1 MRHRPPT
8 SRGRGLRTL
17 AIAPLFLAACD
28 SAPEAVVSPVTD
40 ERSAVEWLRTNAAS
54 VRSVQFD
61 DTNYADLQPLR
72 AAIGNARVVMLG
84 ESTHGDGT
92 AFRAKA
98 RLVRFLHEEMGFDV
112 LAFEGGLYDMEQ
124 AWRNVRS
131 GTPALSAVRE
141 SLFEIWTYSQE
152 VQPLFEYVGQRAT
165 SARPLELAGFDSQF
179 TGPLANG
186 GTGAAYVTALES
198 YLASRGSPLTT
209 TPEWPAFRAV
219 VDRIAR
225 QVYRRTRPDA
235 AELASFQFGMPW
247 LIVELARLHTA
258 SPSLE
263 SSRWKQLGDA
273 LDAQGRAWFV
283 FWDRPPGTDYSTI
296 RDSAMARN
304 LHWLATE
311 AYPNRKIV
319 VWAANAHIANGVQRV
334 LNTAGTAPLY
344 GTSSPFIPMGEIAR
358 RLLPGQVYS
367 IGFVAGGGQTGP
379 ARVREG
385 EAWPPSTLAPPMAG
399 SWEWLF
405 LRTERPYLFLNLV
418 STAPD
423 AAWVRGPRIA
433 RPLGHVH
440 GLASWDRV
448 FDGLFFVAEMQ
459 AATAGL

>member
-1 MRHRPPT
+1 MRHHQPT
-8 SRGRGLRTL
+8 TFRRGRRAL
-17 AIAPLFLAACD
+17 ALVPLFLAACD

-124 AWRNVRS
+124 AWQQVRR
-131 GTPALSAVRE
+131 GTPALAAVRE

-179 TGPLANG
+179 TGPLVSG
-186 GTGAAYVTALES
+186 GTGATFAATLEA
-198 YLASRGSPLTT
+198 YLASRGSPFIN

-235 AELASFQFGMPW
+235 AERESFAFGMPW
-247 LIVELARLHTA
+247 LTVELSRLQAA

-263 SSRWKQLGDA
+263 SARWKQIGDA

-283 FWDRPPGTDYSTI
+283 YWEPVRGTDYSTI
-296 RDSAMARN
+296 RDSSMARN
-304 LHWLATE
+304 LHWLATS
-311 AYPNRKIV
+311 AYPGRKIV
-319 VWAANAHIANGVQRV
+319 VWAANAHIGNGVQRV
-334 LNTAGTAPLY
+334 LNPSGTAPLY
-344 GTSSPFIPMGEIAR
+344 PATSFIPMGEIAR

-367 IGFVAGGGQTGP
+367 VGFVAGGGRTGP

-385 EAWPPSTLAPPMAG
+385 ELSPPTTLAPPMVG

-405 LRTERPYLFLNLV
+405 LRTERPYLFLDLV
-418 STAPD
+418 GNAPNGS
-423 AAWVRGPRIA
+423 WVRGPRIA
-433 RPLGHVH
+433 RPLGNVH
-440 GLASWDRV
+440 ALADWSTV
-448 FDGLFFVAEMQ
+448 FDGLFFVAQME